1 MIQKAIPVGSNCA
14 DASGAGFSRSGAKWL
29 GLANELAPRLSPQQ
43 AAAKRADDLV
53 LTVVTGD
60 VASVQ
65 DGLKTV
71 RNLANGGRVI
81 AAALVS
87 SLESAASLVEDVTLS
102 QLLSQTAKEL
112 KSKTL

>member
-1 MIQKAIPVGSNCA
+1 MIQKAIPTGPKCA

-43 AAAKRADDLV
+43 AAARRADELV
-53 LTVVTGD
+53 LDIVSGD

-71 RNLANGGRVI
+71 RNFANGGKVM
-81 AAALVS
+81 ASALVDA
-87 SLESAASLVEDVTLS
+87 LESASGIVDDVAIA

-112 KSKTL
+112 KPKTL